1 MITTFIIILVG
12 ALGLCVGYFSREVRD
27 YLKRIEKAL
36 KILVERQKREEAQ
49 EIAKKKGMSFG
60 DPMSMAELADMEDEE
75 RIDALNKNM

>member
-1 MITTFIIILVG
+1 MFTVFIIILVG
-12 ALGLCVGYFSREVRD
+12 ALGLCVGWFGRETRE

-36 KILVERQKREEAQ
+36 KILVERQQHEEAQ

-75 RIDALNKNM
+75 RIDALNQNM